1 MYKQLIVISFLCL
14 SFIYEVRAVTI
25 CQIERSDTSLK
36 EVVVTSFNTGMR
48 WKEVPASVAYIPLKT
63 IQAVAPI
70 SLVPIMNTVPG
81 VRMEE
86 RSPGSYR
93 LSVRGS
99 LLRSPFGIRN
109 TKVYWNEIPL
119 TDASGN
125 TYLNLINLQQV
136 NQIEIAKGPV
146 ASCYGAGTGG
156 ALLLNQ
162 SMSFD
167 DSLKNTFIIGFSGGS
182 FGLNQ
187 QQTEWKHQAKSF
199 VSSLQFNRLQL
210 NGYRQQSGLLKS
222 SLSWL
227 TAFKV
232 NKHVF
237 NSIIFY
243 TDLFYGTP
251 GAITAA
257 QIEQNPTLARLPA
270 GALPGAIQQKT
281 AVYNKT
287 LLGAIKHAYTN
298 AANIQTKSFIS
309 IGNTNF
315 TNPFI
320 TNFEQRKEVNIN
332 AGAQLIIKPC
342 INQPNIQW
350 INGVELL
357 MNESAI
363 NNFINNSGTPAAV
376 QSKDVVYSLQNFY
389 FSQIKFPITRQ
400 LLATAGFSIN
410 HQSYHYKRLTDLNA
424 AFTKRTINAPFI
436 PRLALSYAIHQNI
449 TAYTILAEG
458 FSPPS
463 LAEVRPS
470 DGNFYPLLNAEKGW
484 NFEAGIK
491 GFLFN
496 KRLTFDLA
504 GYHFKLNDAIVR
516 RIDNAGVE
524 YFINAGSTQQNGLEM
539 FLQYQLLQKNRSF
552 IEGVSISNSLSY
564 QPYRFTNYQ
573 QGTVNYSGNQLT
585 GVPELVNVSAIQ
597 IIAEKGW
604 QLNTSLNITS
614 SIPLNDANTV
624 FAAPYQLLQSK
635 LSKQF
640 NFHNNQIG
648 IYFAGDNL
656 LNQLYSLG
664 NDINAAGNRYFNPA
678 PVRNWIAGIQFSFH

>member
-1 MYKQLIVISFLCL
+1 MYKQLAFIPLLCL
-14 SFIYEVRAVTI
+14 SFISEVRAI
-25 CQIERSDTSLK
+25 AINQFEWSDTSLK
-36 EVVVTSFNTGMR
+36 EVVVTSFNTGLR
-48 WKEVPASVAYIPLKT
+48 WKDVPASVAFIPLKT
-63 IQAVAPI
+63 IQTFAPI
-70 SLVPIMNTVPG
+70 SLIPILNTVPG
-81 VRMEE
+81 IRMEE

-109 TKVYWNEIPL
+109 TKVYWNDIPL

-136 NQIEIAKGPV
+136 SQIEIAKGPV

-162 SMSFD
+162 SVPFE
-167 DSLKNTFIIGFSGGS
+167 DSIKNTINTGFSAGS

-187 QQTEWKHQAKSF
+187 LQAEWKHQSKSF
-199 VSSLQFNRLQL
+199 VSSLQINRLQL
-210 NGYRQQSGLLKS
+210 DGYRQQSGLLKS
-222 SLSWL
+222 SFSWL
-227 TAFKV
+227 TAFKLK
-232 NKHVF
+232 KHLF
-237 NSIIFY
+237 NTVVFY
-243 TDLFYGTP
+243 TDLYYATP

-257 QIEQNPTLARLPA
+257 QMELNPTLARVPT
-270 GALPGAIQQKT
+270 GVLPGAIQQKT

-287 LLGAIKHAYTN
+287 ILGAIKHLYTHSSN
-298 AANIQTKSFIS
+298 LQTKSFIS

-320 TNFEQRKEVNIN
+320 TTYEQRKEANIN
-332 AGAQLIIKPC
+332 AGTQLIIKPFSNHPS
-342 INQPNIQW
+342 IDW

-357 MNESAI
+357 INESGI
-363 NNFINNSGTPAAV
+363 NNFNNNGGVPAAV
-376 QSKDVVYSLQNFY
+376 QSKDVVYSLQDFC
-389 FSQIKFPITRQ
+389 FSQIKVPISSQ
-400 LLATAGFSIN
+400 LIATAGFSIN
-410 HQSYHYKRLTDLNA
+410 HQSYHYKRLTDLNTS
-424 AFTKRTINAPFI
+424 FSKRTINAPVI
-436 PRLALSYAIHQNI
+436 PRFALSYAINQNV
-449 TAYTILAEG
+449 TAYTVIAEG

-484 NFEAGIK
+484 NVEAGIK

-496 KRLTFDLA
+496 KRLTFDIA

-516 RIDNAGVE
+516 RTDNAGVE
-524 YFINAGSTQQNGLEM
+524 YFINAGSTQQNGVEI
-539 FLQYQLLQKNRSF
+539 FLQYQLFQKNKGF
-552 IEGVSISNSLSY
+552 IEGVSLSNSLSY

-573 QGTVNYSGNQLT
+573 QGAADYSGNQLT
-585 GVPELVNVSAIQ
+585 GVPKLVNVSAIQ
-597 IIAEKGW
+597 FSANKGW
-604 QLNTSLNITS
+604 QLNASLNITS

-635 LSKQF
+635 LSKR
-640 NFHNNQIG
+640 FHFCKNQIDVY
-648 IYFAGDNL
+648 IAGDNL

-664 NDINAAGNRYFNPA
+664 NDINAVGGRYFNPA
-678 PVRNWIAGIQFSFH
+678 PVRNWMAGIQFSFH

>member
-1 MYKQLIVISFLCL
+1 MYKQLIVILFLCL
-14 SFIYEVRAVTI
+14 SFIHEVRAVTI

-36 EVVVTSFNTGMR
+36 EVIVTSFNTELR

-109 TKVYWNEIPL
+109 TKVYWNDIPL

-167 DSLKNTFIIGFSGGS
+167 DSIKNTFIAGFSSGS

-187 QQTEWKHQAKSF
+187 QQTEWKHQTTSF
-199 VSSLQFNRLQL
+199 VSSFQLNRLQL

-227 TAFKV
+227 TAFKI
-232 NKHVF
+232 NKHTF
-237 NSIIFY
+237 NSVVFY

-251 GAITAA
+251 GAITAT
-257 QIEQNPTLARLPA
+257 QMELNPTSARLPA

-287 LLGAIKHAYTN
+287 LMGAIKHAYTN

-309 IGNTNF
+309 FGNTNF

-320 TNFEQRKEVNIN
+320 TNFEQRK
-332 AGAQLIIKPC
+332 
-342 INQPNIQW
+342 
-350 INGVELL
+350 
-357 MNESAI
+357 
-363 NNFINNSGTPAAV
+363 
-376 QSKDVVYSLQNFY
+376 
-389 FSQIKFPITRQ
+389 
-400 LLATAGFSIN
+400 
-410 HQSYHYKRLTDLNA
+410 
-424 AFTKRTINAPFI
+424 
-436 PRLALSYAIHQNI
+436 
-449 TAYTILAEG
+449 
-458 FSPPS
+458 
-463 LAEVRPS
+463 
-470 DGNFYPLLNAEKGW
+470 
-484 NFEAGIK
+484 
-491 GFLFN
+491 
-496 KRLTFDLA
+496 
-504 GYHFKLNDAIVR
+504 
-516 RIDNAGVE
+516 
-524 YFINAGSTQQNGLEM
+524 
-539 FLQYQLLQKNRSF
+539 
-552 IEGVSISNSLSY
+552 
-564 QPYRFTNYQ
+564 
-573 QGTVNYSGNQLT
+573 
-585 GVPELVNVSAIQ
+585 
-597 IIAEKGW
+597 
-604 QLNTSLNITS
+604 
-614 SIPLNDANTV
+614 
-624 FAAPYQLLQSK
+624 
-635 LSKQF
+635 
-640 NFHNNQIG
+640 
-648 IYFAGDNL
+648 
-656 LNQLYSLG
+656 
-664 NDINAAGNRYFNPA
+664 
-678 PVRNWIAGIQFSFH
+678 